1 MKWYKKLY
9 LGENAEK
16 SRYKVFG
23 RIKTNK
29 FSFNTY
35 LIVLPSNKEN
45 LLDIISANMLLQPY
59 FKKKENR
66 DHLYVLGIADGKDEA
81 LEVVRTIIDEVYT
94 NTGSFNISGY
104 LHFGDR
110 RA

>member
-23 RIKTNK
+23 RIKMNK

-45 LLDIISANMLLQPY
+45 LLDIISAFTAIFQEER
-59 FKKKENR
+59 KQ
-66 DHLYVLGIADGKDEA
+66 GKSVCFRYCRWE
-81 LEVVRTIIDEVYT
+81 R
-94 NTGSFNISGY
+94 
-104 LHFGDR
+104 
-110 RA
+110 

>member
-1 MKWYKKLY
+1 MKWYKKLS

-23 RIKTNK
+23 RIRMNT

-45 LLDIISANMLLQPY
+45 ILDIISANMLLQPY

-66 DHLYVLGIADGKDEA
+66 ENLQVLGIADGKDEVW
-81 LEVVRTIIDEVYT
+81 EVVRTIIDEVYT

>member
-23 RIKTNK
+23 RIKMNK

-45 LLDIISANMLLQPY
+45 LLDIMI
-59 FKKKENR
+59 
-66 DHLYVLGIADGKDEA
+66 II
-81 LEVVRTIIDEVYT
+81 VV
-94 NTGSFNISGY
+94 
-104 LHFGDR
+104 
-110 RA
+110 